1 MTRDATTQAEP
12 MESPTLQPGLT
23 RRATVPLFALAAG
36 AGGYLLTACSS
47 SGSSDTSS
55 AKASPSTDS
64 DGGADETPSAAAAT
78 SGAADDANELTSLD
92 KVPAGTGVILTDKKI
107 VVTRDTS
114 GTVHAFSA
122 VCTHQ
127 GCTVSSVKNGV
138 IMCPCHGSR
147 YDASTGKNIGGPA
160 PSPLA
165 SVAVTVRGDGVYK
178 A

>member
-1 MTRDATTQAEP
+1 MTLDATTEAEP
-12 MESPTLQPGLT
+12 TDSPTPYPGLT
-23 RRATVPLFALAAG
+23 RRVTVPLFALAAG
-36 AGGYLLTACSS
+36 AGGFLVAACGSS
-47 SGSSDTSS
+47 SDSATANTS
-55 AKASPSTDS
+55 ASTDS
-64 DGGADETPSAAAAT
+64 DGGADETPS
-78 SGAADDANELTSLD
+78 GAAPTSASADDSKELTSLS
-92 KVPAGTGVILTDKKI
+92 KVPVGGGLILTDKKI
-107 VVTRDTS
+107 VLTRDS
-114 GTVHAFSA
+114 GGTVHAFSA

-147 YDASTGKNIGGPA
+147 YDATTGKNIGGPA